1 MEAESRMKPAT
12 PPTRLLA
19 PVLSLCLTLLASA
32 WPLLAEAR
40 TVRVGLYANEPKIFQ
55 NGEGQPAGILGEL
68 LLAIAREEGWQ
79 LQAVPCTW
87 RQCLQLA
94 RDGEIDLLPDVAFNE
109 ARARVLDFHRVP
121 SLFSWSQLYRH
132 EEVRLHSALDLR
144 GLRIAA
150 LAGSVQYQYLQDLLD
165 SFGLQAQMI
174 PLRDLRQG
182 FELVAARQAD
192 AVVANQLF
200 GDYHAP
206 SYRLSSTPIMFQPA
220 QLFYATRKGS
230 NADLLSA
237 IDRHLQAWQALPGSV
252 YYQVLQRWS
261 GVQTH
266 WRIPT
271 PLWWGLG
278 ALALLLALAVGSGLL
293 LRRQV
298 ADKTRHLKANE
309 ERLNTILDSV
319 EAHIYIK
326 DTQLRYQ
333 YANRKVCELFGHPPE
348 QVIGQTDAAFLAADT
363 VQALR
368 RNDRRVLAGERLE
381 VEETSHDR
389 NGRGERTYLSVK
401 LPLRAA
407 DGSIYALCGISTDI
421 SEHKK
426 NLAQIHQLA
435 YYDALTGLPNR
446 RLLLERLQFALAR
459 SARNRR
465 EGALLFIDLDN
476 FKQLNDTLGHDMGD
490 LLLQQVGK
498 RLLDQLRQE
507 DSLARLG
514 GDEFV
519 LMLENLEP
527 DPQTAIAAIEQV
539 AGKLL
544 AALARPFE
552 LPGHSHSSSASIGV
566 ALFSQPHDK
575 PEELLKH
582 ADLAMYEAKAGG
594 RNTLRFFD
602 PRMQQALT
610 ARAALEHELRRAMAE
625 QQLLLHYQ
633 PQVDQRGELLGV
645 EALLRWQHPQRGLVA
660 PGEFIPLAESC
671 GLILPL
677 GRWLLHSACRQLA
690 SWAQD
695 PARSGLT
702 LAVNVSA
709 RQFHHPDFVAD
720 VLAALEAS
728 GADPQ
733 RLELELTESQLVPD
747 IEALIGKM
755 VQLKAHGVRF
765 ALDDF
770 GTGYSSLSYLKRL
783 PLDQLKIDRSFV
795 HDLQGSASDTAIVR
809 TILALGQ
816 ALELRVIAEGVENQ
830 AQHDALLHL
839 GCRYF
844 QGYLYGA
851 PQPAEQ
857 LGLDGSVP
865 AHPPGRQRWPSA

>member
-1 MEAESRMKPAT
+1 MKPAT
-12 PPTRLLA
+12 PPTRPRLLA
-19 PVLSLCLTLLASA
+19 PTLSLCLALLASA
-32 WPLLAEAR
+32 WPLLGEAR

-55 NGEGQPAGILGEL
+55 NNAGQPAGILGEL

-79 LQAVPCTW
+79 LQPVPCAW
-87 RQCLQLA
+87 QQCLQLA
-94 RDGEIDLLPDVAFNE
+94 QDGEIDLLPDVAFNE
-109 ARARVLDFHRVP
+109 ERARVLDFHRVP
-121 SLFSWSQLYRH
+121 SLFSWSQLYSH
-132 EEVRLHSALDLR
+132 EEVQLRSVLDLR

-150 LAGSVQYQYLQDLLD
+150 LEGSIQYQYLQNLLY

-182 FELVAARQAD
+182 FELVVARQAD
-192 AVVANQLF
+192 AVAANHLF
-200 GDYHAP
+200 GDFNAP
-206 SYRLSSTPIMFQPA
+206 SYRLTGTPIMFQPA

-237 IDRHLQAWQALPGSV
+237 IDRHLQTWQGAPDSI
-252 YYQVLQRWS
+252 YYQVLQRW
-261 GVQTH
+261 GGEQAR
-266 WRIPT
+266 WRVPT
-271 PLWWGLG
+271 LLWWGLA
-278 ALALLLALAVGSGLL
+278 ALGLLLALAVGGGLL

-298 ADKTRHLKANE
+298 ADKTRHLKASE

-319 EAHIYIK
+319 EAYIYIK
-326 DTQLRYQ
+326 DPQFRYQ
-333 YANRKVCELFGHPPE
+333 YANRKVCELFGLPPA
-348 QVIGQTDAAFLAADT
+348 QVIGQTDAAFFDAET
-363 VQALR
+363 VLELQH
-368 RNDRRVLAGERLE
+368 NDRRVLAGERME
-381 VEETSHDR
+381 TEETSRAR
-389 NGRGERTYLSVK
+389 NGRHERTYLSVK

-426 NLAQIHQLA
+426 NLEQIHQLA

-476 FKQLNDTLGHDMGD
+476 FKTLNDTLGHDMGD
-490 LLLQQVGK
+490 LLLQQVGD

-519 LMLENLEP
+519 LMLENLDPEP
-527 DPQTAIAAIEQV
+527 QAAIAAIEQV

-544 AALARPFE
+544 RALAKPFE
-552 LPGHSHSSSASIGV
+552 LPGHSHDSSASIGV
-566 ALFSQPHDK
+566 ALFSQPHDR

-582 ADLAMYEAKAGG
+582 ADLAMYEAKAAG

-610 ARAALEHELRRAMAE
+610 ARAALEHELRRALADG
-625 QQLLLHYQ
+625 QLLLHYQ
-633 PQVDQRGELLGV
+633 PQVDQHGALLGV
-645 EALLRWQHPQRGLVA
+645 EALVRWQHPQRGLVP

-671 GLILPL
+671 GLILPM
-677 GRWLLHSACRQLA
+677 GRWILHSACRQLA
-690 SWAQD
+690 SWAHD
-695 PARSGLT
+695 PRQTGLT
-702 LAVNVSA
+702 LAINVSA

-720 VLAALEAS
+720 VLAALEES

-733 RLELELTESQLVPD
+733 RLELELTESQLVQD

-755 VQLKAHGVRF
+755 GQLKAHGVRF
-765 ALDDF
+765 SLDDF

-816 ALELRVIAEGVENQ
+816 ALELRVIAEGVESQ
-830 AQHDALLHL
+830 AQRDALLRL
-839 GCRYF
+839 GCHYF

-857 LGLDGSVP
+857 LGLHGPTP
-865 AHPPGRQRWPSA
+865 AGVRQGADLQG